1 MFLIELVTSEFKAFN
16 LFGLLIVTTATTVP
30 SSHDSTGTVSI
41 ERTSVCGGVMMV
53 GLLGGSR
60 VHRCFPYLLQASNQN
75 HLLIPRSMGEE
86 RKPLVRA
93 VDMGKRYGDFVALHP
108 LNVEVHSGEFFG
120 VFGPNGAG
128 KSTFI
133 KLLTGQL
140 RPSIGQIE
148 ILGIDA
154 EDSPQKLKANIGI
167 VPESESPP
175 SFLTP
180 SEFLQFVARLRGLD
194 NLEQHVEHWLD
205 WFGLQEKRDTMC
217 KDLSK
222 GQRQKVMLAS
232 AFIHKPKLLF
242 LDEPF
247 ANLDPIY
254 QRKCRE
260 WLLDHVK
267 DGGTIFLCSHVLEM
281 AERMCNRMAII
292 NHGKVLAAGT
302 VTGLKEKES
311 ETLEDVFIR
320 LVGHSIAEAERNNE
334 EGVPGEEE

>member
-1 MFLIELVTSEFKAFN
+1 
-16 LFGLLIVTTATTVP
+16 
-30 SSHDSTGTVSI
+30 
-41 ERTSVCGGVMMV
+41 
-53 GLLGGSR
+53 
-60 VHRCFPYLLQASNQN
+60 
-75 HLLIPRSMGEE
+75 MGEE
-86 RKPLVRA
+86 HKPLVRA

-180 SEFLQFVARLRGLD
+180 AEFLQFVARLRGLD
-194 NLEQHVEHWLD
+194 NLEQNVEHWLD

-260 WLLDHVK
+260 WLLEHVK
-267 DGGTIFLCSHVLEM
+267 NGGTIFLCSHVLEM

-302 VTGLKEKES
+302 VIGLKENET

-320 LVGHSIAEAERNNE
+320 LVGHSIEEAERNSE
-334 EGVPGEEE
+334 EGVSNEEE

>member
-1 MFLIELVTSEFKAFN
+1 
-16 LFGLLIVTTATTVP
+16 
-30 SSHDSTGTVSI
+30 
-41 ERTSVCGGVMMV
+41 
-53 GLLGGSR
+53 
-60 VHRCFPYLLQASNQN
+60 
-75 HLLIPRSMGEE
+75 MGEE

-140 RPSIGQIE
+140 KPSIGGVE
-148 ILGIDA
+148 VLGINAASD
-154 EDSPQKLKANIGI
+154 PQKLKANIGI

-180 SEFLQFVARLRGLD
+180 AEYLQFVGRLRALD
-194 NLEQHVEHWLD
+194 DVSSKVEYWLD
-205 WFGLQEKRDTMC
+205 WFGLGDKRDTIC

-222 GQRQKVMLAS
+222 GQRQKIMLAT
-232 AFIHKPKLLF
+232 AFIHEPKLLF

-254 QRKCRE
+254 QRKCRQ
-260 WLLDHVK
+260 WLLEHVAG
-267 DGGTIFLCSHVLEM
+267 GGTIFLCSHVLEM

-292 NHGKVLAAGT
+292 NQGKVLAAGD
-302 VTGLKEKES
+302 VSSLKVNTD

-320 LVGHSIAEAERNNE
+320 LVGQSIE
-334 EGVPGEEE
+334 EVEMQNADGSEEE

>member
-1 MFLIELVTSEFKAFN
+1 
-16 LFGLLIVTTATTVP
+16 
-30 SSHDSTGTVSI
+30 
-41 ERTSVCGGVMMV
+41 
-53 GLLGGSR
+53 
-60 VHRCFPYLLQASNQN
+60 VHQASNENLQ
-75 HLLIPRSMGEE
+75 LIRKRMGDDAQ
-86 RKPLVRA
+86 PLVRA
-93 VDMGKRYGDFVALHP
+93 VDMGKRYGEFVALHP

-140 RPSIGQIE
+140 QPSIGQIE
-148 ILGIDA
+148 VLGVDA
-154 EDSPQKLKANIGI
+154 KQSPQKLKANIGI

-180 SEFLQFVARLRGLD
+180 TEFLQFVARLRGLED
-194 NLEQHVEHWLD
+194 LDEQVEYWLD

-260 WLLDHVK
+260 WLLDHVAN
-267 DGGTIFLCSHVLEM
+267 GGTIFLCSHVLEM

-292 NHGKVLAAGT
+292 NHGRVLAAGT
-302 VTGLKEKES
+302 VSGLKESED

-320 LVGHSIAEAERNNE
+320 LVGHSIEEVERHTE
-334 EGVPGEEE
+334 EGINAEEE

>member
-1 MFLIELVTSEFKAFN
+1 
-16 LFGLLIVTTATTVP
+16 
-30 SSHDSTGTVSI
+30 
-41 ERTSVCGGVMMV
+41 
-53 GLLGGSR
+53 
-60 VHRCFPYLLQASNQN
+60 
-75 HLLIPRSMGEE
+75 MGEE

-180 SEFLQFVARLRGLD
+180 AEFLQFVARLRGLD
-194 NLEQHVEHWLD
+194 NLEQNVEHWLD

-302 VTGLKEKES
+302 VTGLKENET

-320 LVGHSIAEAERNNE
+320 LVGHSIEEAERNSE
-334 EGVPGEEE
+334 EGVSNEEE

>member
-1 MFLIELVTSEFKAFN
+1 
-16 LFGLLIVTTATTVP
+16 
-30 SSHDSTGTVSI
+30 
-41 ERTSVCGGVMMV
+41 MV
-53 GLLGGSR
+53 ESL
-60 VHRCFPYLLQASNQN
+60 A
-75 HLLIPRSMGEE
+75 
-86 RKPLVRA
+86 PLVKA
-93 VDMGKRYGDFVALHP
+93 IDMAKKYGDFIALHP
-108 LNVEVHSGEFFG
+108 LNVEVHAGEFFG

-140 RPSIGQIE
+140 RPSKGRIE
-148 ILGIDA
+148 VLGVDA
-154 EDSPQKLKANIGI
+154 VADPQKVKANIGI

-175 SFLTP
+175 SYLTP
-180 SEFLQFVARLRGLD
+180 SEFLQFVGKLRGVDDLD
-194 NLEQHVEHWLD
+194 QKVEHWMD

-232 AFIHKPKLLF
+232 AFIHEPRLLF

-254 QRKCRE
+254 QRKCRQ
-260 WLLDHVK
+260 WLLEHVK
-267 DGGTIFLCSHVLEM
+267 NGGTIFLCSHVLEM

-292 NHGKVLAAGT
+292 NNGKVLAAGT
-302 VTGLKEKES
+302 VKGLKTSDE

-320 LVGHSIAEAERNNE
+320 LVGRSIEDVERLNNE
-334 EGVPGEEE
+334 GIKDGDTEEE

>member
-1 MFLIELVTSEFKAFN
+1 
-16 LFGLLIVTTATTVP
+16 
-30 SSHDSTGTVSI
+30 
-41 ERTSVCGGVMMV
+41 
-53 GLLGGSR
+53 
-60 VHRCFPYLLQASNQN
+60 
-75 HLLIPRSMGEE
+75 MGEE

-180 SEFLQFVARLRGLD
+180 AEFLQFVARLRGLE
-194 NLEQHVEHWLD
+194 NLEQNVEHWLD

-292 NHGKVLAAGT
+292 NNGKVLAAGT
-302 VTGLKEKES
+302 VTGLKENEI

-320 LVGHSIAEAERNNE
+320 LVGHSIEEAERKSDEGVSNE
-334 EGVPGEEE
+334 EE

>member
-1 MFLIELVTSEFKAFN
+1 MKSLTKSFFFISSPTSNEEKARYH
-16 LFGLLIVTTATTVP
+16 I
-30 SSHDSTGTVSI
+30 
-41 ERTSVCGGVMMV
+41 
-53 GLLGGSR
+53 
-60 VHRCFPYLLQASNQN
+60 
-75 HLLIPRSMGEE
+75 
-86 RKPLVRA
+86 RKPTLGAMTGETGPMVSA
-93 VDMGKRYGDFVALHP
+93 VDMAKKYGDFIALHP
-108 LNVEVHSGEFFG
+108 LNVEVHAGEFFG

-140 RPSIGQIE
+140 RPSKGRIE
-148 ILGIDA
+148 VLGVNAVTD
-154 EDSPQKLKANIGI
+154 PQKVKANIGI

-180 SEFLQFVARLRGLD
+180 TEFLEFVARLRGVEDL
-194 NLEQHVEHWLD
+194 HAKVEHWLD
-205 WFGLQEKRDTMC
+205 WFGLEEKRDTMC

-260 WLLDHVK
+260 WLLEHVAA
-267 DGGTIFLCSHVLEM
+267 GGTIFLCSHVLEM

-292 NHGKVLAAGT
+292 NDGRVLSWQERSKGSNNP
-302 VTGLKEKES
+302 KMK
-311 ETLEDVFIR
+311 
-320 LVGHSIAEAERNNE
+320 HSRMSSSVWLDAPSKMLNA
-334 EGVPGEEE
+334 

>member
-1 MFLIELVTSEFKAFN
+1 MVESEA
-16 LFGLLIVTTATTVP
+16 
-30 SSHDSTGTVSI
+30 
-41 ERTSVCGGVMMV
+41 
-53 GLLGGSR
+53 
-60 VHRCFPYLLQASNQN
+60 
-75 HLLIPRSMGEE
+75 
-86 RKPLVRA
+86 PLVMA
-93 VDMGKRYGDFVALHP
+93 KDMAKKYGDFIALHP

-140 RPSIGQIE
+140 RPSKGQIE
-148 ILGIDA
+148 VLGVDA
-154 EDSPQKLKANIGI
+154 VRDPQKVKANIGI

-180 SEFLQFVARLRGLD
+180 TEFLEFVARLRRVD
-194 NLEQHVEHWLD
+194 EIESKVEHWLD
-205 WFGLQEKRDTMC
+205 WFGLDEKRDTMC

-222 GQRQKVMLAS
+222 GQRQKVMLAA

-247 ANLDPIY
+247 AILDPIY
-254 QRKCRE
+254 QRKCRQ

-267 DGGTIFLCSHVLEM
+267 DGGTIFLCSHVLEI

-292 NHGKVLAAGT
+292 NDGRVLAAGT
-302 VTGLKEKES
+302 VKGLKQQQK
-311 ETLEDVFIR
+311 ETLKKNPIRMVRRSIED
-320 LVGHSIAEAERNNE
+320 LEGEKATQERKDDT
-334 EGVPGEEE
+334 EEE

>member
-1 MFLIELVTSEFKAFN
+1 M
-16 LFGLLIVTTATTVP
+16 
-30 SSHDSTGTVSI
+30 
-41 ERTSVCGGVMMV
+41 
-53 GLLGGSR
+53 
-60 VHRCFPYLLQASNQN
+60 LQARNEN
-75 HLLIPRSMGEE
+75 LKLVGEAMGDNAQ
-86 RKPLVRA
+86 PLVRA
-93 VDMGKRYGDFVALHP
+93 VDMGKRYGEFVALHP

-140 RPSIGQIE
+140 QPSIGQIE
-148 ILGIDA
+148 VLGVDA
-154 EDSPQKLKANIGI
+154 RQSPQKLKANIGI

-180 SEFLQFVARLRGLD
+180 TEFLQFVARLRGLD
-194 NLEQHVEHWLD
+194 DLDDKVEYWLD

-260 WLLDHVK
+260 WLLDHVAQ
-267 DGGTIFLCSHVLEM
+267 GGTIFLCSHVLEM

-292 NHGKVLAAGT
+292 NHGRVLAAGT
-302 VTGLKEKES
+302 VSGLKES
-311 ETLEDVFIR
+311 DDETLEDVFIR
-320 LVGHSIAEAERNNE
+320 LVGHSIEEVERQTE
-334 EGVPGEEE
+334 EGINAEEE

>member
-1 MFLIELVTSEFKAFN
+1 MLGHNMGGTEVALVK
-16 LFGLLIVTTATTVP
+16 
-30 SSHDSTGTVSI
+30 
-41 ERTSVCGGVMMV
+41 
-53 GLLGGSR
+53 
-60 VHRCFPYLLQASNQN
+60 
-75 HLLIPRSMGEE
+75 
-86 RKPLVRA
+86 A
-93 VDMGKRYGDFVALHP
+93 VDMAKKYGDFIALHP

-140 RPSIGQIE
+140 KPSKGLIE
-148 ILGIDA
+148 ILGINAVKD
-154 EDSPQKLKANIGI
+154 PQKLKANIGI

-180 SEFLQFVARLRGLD
+180 VEFLEFVATLR
-194 NLEQHVEHWLD
+194 NVEDIKNEVEYWLD
-205 WFGLQEKRDTMC
+205 WFGLEEKRNTMC

-222 GQRQKVMLAS
+222 GQRQKVMLAA
-232 AFIHKPKLLF
+232 AFIHRPKLLF

-254 QRKCRE
+254 QRKCRQ
-260 WLLDHVK
+260 WLLDHVEN
-267 DGGTIFLCSHVLEM
+267 GGTIFLCSHVLEM

-292 NHGKVLAAGT
+292 NDGKVLAAGS
-302 VTGLKEKES
+302 VSDLKISTE

-320 LVGHSIAEAERNNE
+320 LVGRSIEDMERINE
-334 EGVPGEEE
+334 EGISEEE

>member
-1 MFLIELVTSEFKAFN
+1 
-16 LFGLLIVTTATTVP
+16 
-30 SSHDSTGTVSI
+30 
-41 ERTSVCGGVMMV
+41 
-53 GLLGGSR
+53 
-60 VHRCFPYLLQASNQN
+60 
-75 HLLIPRSMGEE
+75 MGEE
-86 RKPLVRA
+86 HKPLVRA

-180 SEFLQFVARLRGLD
+180 AEFLQFVARLRGLD
-194 NLEQHVEHWLD
+194 NLEQNVEHWLD

-302 VTGLKEKES
+302 VIGLKENET

-320 LVGHSIAEAERNNE
+320 LVGHSIEEAERNSE
-334 EGVPGEEE
+334 EGVSNEEE

>member
-1 MFLIELVTSEFKAFN
+1 MTD
-16 LFGLLIVTTATTVP
+16 
-30 SSHDSTGTVSI
+30 SSTP
-41 ERTSVCGGVMMV
+41 M
-53 GLLGGSR
+53 
-60 VHRCFPYLLQASNQN
+60 
-75 HLLIPRSMGEE
+75 
-86 RKPLVRA
+86 VRA
-93 VDMGKRYGDFVALHP
+93 KDMAKKYGEFIALHP
-108 LNVEVHSGEFFG
+108 LNVEVHAGEFFG

-140 RPSIGQIE
+140 RPSKGQIE
-148 ILGIDA
+148 VLGVDA
-154 EDSPQKLKANIGI
+154 VADPQKVKANIGI

-180 SEFLQFVARLRGLD
+180 AEFLEFVARLRGVAD
-194 NLEQHVEHWLD
+194 MKAKVEYWLE
-205 WFGLQEKRDTMC
+205 WFGMQEKRDTMC

-232 AFIHKPKLLF
+232 AFIHEPKLLF

-267 DGGTIFLCSHVLEM
+267 AGGTIFLCSHVLEM

-292 NHGKVLAAGT
+292 NDGRVLAAGT
-302 VTGLKEKES
+302 VTGLKQTPD

-320 LVGHSIAEAERNNE
+320 LVGRSIEDVERHHE
-334 EGVPGEEE
+334 DGSSEHEEE

>member
-1 MFLIELVTSEFKAFN
+1 MI
-16 LFGLLIVTTATTVP
+16 
-30 SSHDSTGTVSI
+30 
-41 ERTSVCGGVMMV
+41 
-53 GLLGGSR
+53 
-60 VHRCFPYLLQASNQN
+60 QASNEILEFVGQA
-75 HLLIPRSMGEE
+75 MGEE
-86 RKPLVRA
+86 TQPLVRA
-93 VDMGKRYGDFVALHP
+93 ADMGKRYGEFVALHP
-108 LNVEVHSGEFFG
+108 LNVEVYSGEFFG

-140 RPSIGQIE
+140 QPSIGQIE
-148 ILGIDA
+148 VLGVDA
-154 EDSPQKLKANIGI
+154 KQSPQKLKANIGI

-180 SEFLQFVARLRGLD
+180 TEFLQFVARLRGLD
-194 NLEQHVEHWLD
+194 NLDEQVEYWLD

-260 WLLDHVK
+260 WLLDHVAN
-267 DGGTIFLCSHVLEM
+267 GGTIFLCSHVLEM

-292 NHGKVLAAGT
+292 NHGRVLAAGT
-302 VTGLKEKES
+302 VTGLKQSED

-320 LVGHSIAEAERNNE
+320 LVGHSIEEVERHTE
-334 EGVPGEEE
+334 EGITSEEE

>member
-1 MFLIELVTSEFKAFN
+1 MI
-16 LFGLLIVTTATTVP
+16 
-30 SSHDSTGTVSI
+30 
-41 ERTSVCGGVMMV
+41 
-53 GLLGGSR
+53 
-60 VHRCFPYLLQASNQN
+60 QASNENLEFVGKVMDEKIQ
-75 HLLIPRSMGEE
+75 
-86 RKPLVRA
+86 PLVRA
-93 VDMGKRYGDFVALHP
+93 ADMGKRYGEFVALHP
-108 LNVEVHSGEFFG
+108 LNVEVYSGEFFG

-140 RPSIGQIE
+140 QPSIGQIE
-148 ILGIDA
+148 VLGVDA
-154 EDSPQKLKANIGI
+154 KQSPQKLKANIGI

-180 SEFLQFVARLRGLD
+180 TEFLQFVARLRGLD
-194 NLEQHVEHWLD
+194 NLDEQVEYWLD

-260 WLLDHVK
+260 WLLDHVAN
-267 DGGTIFLCSHVLEM
+267 GGTIFLCSHVLEM

-292 NHGKVLAAGT
+292 NHGRVLAAGT
-302 VTGLKEKES
+302 VTGLKQSED

-320 LVGHSIAEAERNNE
+320 LVGHSIEEVERHTE
-334 EGVPGEEE
+334 EGITSEEE

>member
-1 MFLIELVTSEFKAFN
+1 MESA
-16 LFGLLIVTTATTVP
+16 
-30 SSHDSTGTVSI
+30 STQSL
-41 ERTSVCGGVMMV
+41 RPPP
-53 GLLGGSR
+53 
-60 VHRCFPYLLQASNQN
+60 H
-75 HLLIPRSMGEE
+75 SMDV
-86 RKPLVRA
+86 KDAPLVKA
-93 VDMGKRYGDFVALHP
+93 VDMAKKYGDFIALHP

-140 RPSIGQIE
+140 RPSKGNIE
-148 ILGIDA
+148 VLGVNAVAD
-154 EDSPQKLKANIGI
+154 PQKVKANIGI

-180 SEFLQFVARLRGLD
+180 VEFLEFVAKLRSVS
-194 NLEQHVEHWLD
+194 NMKEEVEHWID
-205 WFGLQEKRDTMC
+205 WFGLDEKRDTMC

-222 GQRQKVMLAS
+222 GQRQKVMLAA
-232 AFIHKPKLLF
+232 AFIHKPKLMF

-254 QRKCRE
+254 QRKCRQ

-267 DGGTIFLCSHVLEM
+267 QGGTIFLCSHVLEM

-292 NHGKVLAAGT
+292 NNGKVLAAGT
-302 VTGLKEKES
+302 VKGLKQSDE

-320 LVGHSIAEAERNNE
+320 LVGHSIEDVERLSEDSTDGDNE
-334 EGVPGEEE
+334 EE